1 MGPGAQIAG
10 SFPCAMRSLCVIL
23 SVILVRDLEYE
34 YGPRQTW
41 YA

>member
-1 MGPGAQIAG
+1 MGPGAQITETL
-10 SFPCAMRSLCVIL
+10 PCAMRSLCVIL
-23 SVILVRDLEYE
+23 SVILVRYLEYE